1 MEPPTNSSSHP
12 HAAILM
18 RMAQLWGCT
27 SEEYAR
33 AVRSN
38 RPYLLCT
45 HPVNLRH
52 PNLADIRQAPYVVGD
67 KTDGERRFLLLDT
80 DAKTGQQYTCTVD
93 RKCVVTLLPSVR
105 VTDRGLYNGTLLDC
119 EYVPP
124 EATMVALDLVAVK
137 GVTACHAPH
146 AKRMGALHAVIP
158 SIQTDGWRIV
168 PKAWYPLSALPSI
181 PGAEGLIFV
190 PAEAGMRYGTCKD
203 VFKWKAVHTI
213 DFLLTPDGRL
223 MLFTAGRPVDV
234 STQFVLCYP
243 SADVTTQLTSYHTSG
258 GRIIECSL
266 HPPPDDDGRP
276 DRAWQARY
284 LKDRPDKTTPNDTTT
299 LHSTLE
305 SIRVKV
311 ERSYLNRAICTL

>member
-1 MEPPTNSSSHP
+1 MEPPTDPSSPHP

-18 RMAQLWGCT
+18 RMAQLWGCA

-33 AVRSN
+33 AVRAN

-45 HPVNLRH
+45 HPVNLRQ

-80 DAKTGQQYTCTVD
+80 DAVTGQQYTCTVD
-93 RKCVVTLLPSVR
+93 RKCIVTLLPSVR
-105 VTDRGLYNGTLLDC
+105 VTDRGLYAGTLLDC
-119 EYVPP
+119 EYVPRD
-124 EATMVALDLVAVK
+124 ATMVALDLVAVK

-190 PAEAGMRYGTCKD
+190 PAAAGMRYGTCKD

-213 DFLLTPDGRL
+213 DFLLAPDGRL
-223 MLFTAGRPVDV
+223 MLYTAGRPVDV
-234 STQFVLCYP
+234 STQFVLCSP
-243 SADVTTQLTSYHTSG
+243 PGTSYHTS

-266 HPPPDDDGRP
+266 HPPADDHGRQ
-276 DRAWQARY
+276 DRVWQARY

-311 ERSYLNRAICTL
+311 ERGNLNCAF